1 MSHFEEEL
9 EIEVTASQTL
19 TKTETVWTPNYHVE
33 TDRDYDATTGSYEYT
48 ASREPDD
55 DIDELFR
62 QQYRTPLEI
71 IRCCKKI
78 CEQLEKDGHC
88 VYAGIRIP
96 DLSLDCD
103 GWDEEE
109 NNNNDDLIEF
119 L

>member
-9 EIEVTASQTL
+9 EIEVTVSQTL

-48 ASREPDD
+48 ASREPND

-62 QQYRTPLEI
+62 QQYRMPLEI

-109 NNNNDDLIEF
+109 NNKNDDLIEF